1 MNLNG
6 CLMQLSILLSA
17 VLGIAFVG
25 APAVGNVF
33 ENVIDVAPAVEIM
46 PTQAGVEVTDEV
58 DIETTAEVEAT
69 DEVEITEEVEPIA
82 TNTPTDE
89 PTATVTASATNTA
102 TATATNT
109 PTNTATATATFTP
122 SATATATST
131 PTNTAT
137 FTPTLTPTPAP
148 LCLLRVNRILAV
160 NVREE
165 SNASSPLVVQ
175 MPNNTNMEAYD
186 QEIGFDL
193 LVWYFIE
200 VEIDG
205 EDYEGWVRS
214 DLVEQV
220 TPCPELE

>member
-6 CLMQLSILLSA
+6 CLMQLSILLG
-17 VLGIAFVG
+17 VGLTLFGVTAFMG
-25 APAVGNVF
+25 PSVGNVF
-33 ENVIDVAPAVEIM
+33 EDVILELDPPA
-46 PTQAGVEVTDEV
+46 QEVTITRAV
-58 DIETTAEVEAT
+58 LTIAPTVTSSPTLTAEPTFTPSAT
-69 DEVEITEEVEPIA
+69 I
-82 TNTPTDE
+82 
-89 PTATVTASATNTA
+89 TASNTS
-102 TATATNT
+102 T
-109 PTNTATATATFTP
+109 PTNTATHTATLTP
-122 SATATATST
+122 SATATDTAT

-200 VEIDG
+200 VEVDG
-205 EDYEGWVRS
+205 EFYEGWVRS

-220 TPCPELE
+220 TPCPPLD